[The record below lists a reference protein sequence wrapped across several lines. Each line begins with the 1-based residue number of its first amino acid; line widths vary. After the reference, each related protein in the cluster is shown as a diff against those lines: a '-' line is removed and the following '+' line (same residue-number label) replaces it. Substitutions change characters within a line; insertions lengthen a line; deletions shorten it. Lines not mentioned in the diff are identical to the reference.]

1 MDAAK
6 STENPAFWLALDT
19 LVAQS
24 DFVIESPQGSA
35 HARYPSCI
43 YPYDYGYLLDTMSSD
58 GLEIDVWRGSDA
70 LSSPVGIIVTVDL
83 VKRDS
88 EIKLLIGCT
97 DDETEIILQFHN
109 NSEYQKGIL
118 IRRPSDETKN

>member
-24 DFVIESPQGSA
+24 EFAIEYPQGSA
-35 HARYPSCI
+35 HVRYPSLVF
-43 YPYDYGYLLDTMSSD
+43 PHDYGYLRNTMSSD

-70 LSSPVGIIVTVDL
+70 LSSLVGIIVTVDL